1 MNDIES
7 REDIYKHLNHKKYFF
22 IMIYFGKKL
31 GILVK
36 SGGVLVGGVLV
47 VGAFWPVTNDI
58 QLILGYKKKKRILM
72 LYESN

>member
-31 GILVK
+31 GVLVK
-36 SGGVLVGGVLV
+36 SGGVLV